1 MTAYSNDFTAA
12 VDINWLRDPVGLRE
26 IIDQCRPVPEPVLVG
41 PPEKVAE
48 VERLLAE
55 KGIHGVRTVVSKC
68 LDRVYTVPASL
79 LDPPRLVKLDLM
91 TPTEFD
97 EFALTWRGIPFPKP
111 RSLSVMRIDHGPNL
125 STEDGPF
132 KLTARAH
139 LFKQWTSEW
148 NRDHAR
154 LMAPSQDSF
163 DRIFRDAQVFEAYA
177 RIHNVYDDTHRN
189 PWRKCRRELA
199 TILDPTWQHP
209 RRRA

>member
-1 MTAYSNDFTAA
+1 MTDYSNDFTAA
-12 VDINWLRDPVGLRE
+12 VDINWRSQSLSLSEVRE
-26 IIDQCRPVPEPVLVG
+26 QLKSLKPIPEPVLVG

-97 EFALTWRGIPFPKP
+97 GFALTWRGIPFPKP
-111 RSLSVMRIDHGPNL
+111 RSLSVMQIELGSVDVPSASSAIGI
-125 STEDGPF
+125 
-132 KLTARAH
+132 KLACLQIWSRY
-139 LFKQWTSEW
+139 
-148 NRDHAR
+148 
-154 LMAPSQDSF
+154 
-163 DRIFRDAQVFEAYA
+163 DA
-177 RIHNVYDDTHRN
+177 THRN

-199 TILDPTWQHP
+199 TILDPNWKRP